1 MNELLK
7 GAPNTNIVQV
17 LKKFGSTAIPVD
29 FLAESLGRKRPELDE
44 YLNDLEHDGVVKRE
58 GETIRLVKTS

>member
-1 MNELLK
+1 MQ
-7 GAPNTNIVQV
+7 I

>member
-7 GAPNTNIVQV
+7 GAPNTNMVRI

-29 FLAESLGRKRPELDE
+29 FLAESLGRKGSELDE
-44 YLNDLEHDGVVKRE
+44 YLDDLEHNGVVKRE
-58 GETIRLVKTS
+58 GESIRLVKTS